1 MLTVPTEL
9 SAKLS
14 LHVYLKGFALF
25 VFGVPNL
32 ELNLVPTLLSSLELN
47 FVSNCYLLY
56 LSLLYFFHECGRI
69 DPLAFCG
76 RTEQPLKTYNIN
88 ILYQ

>member
-25 VFGVPNL
+25 VFGVPN
-32 ELNLVPTLLSSLELN
+32 LELN

-76 RTEQPLKTYNIN
+76 RTEQPLKTYNKN